1 MNACRYVG
9 RVGGLA
15 VALGVGAAVLGGTAA
30 AWADDEAGASAG
42 PARSAQSAP
51 ARQSRAH
58 SESPA
63 VGRPAPAGARAA
75 ATLQPAAPTRAAA
88 GIVADRA
95 SAAVAVA
102 ATTPPADPSAPV
114 TQALDATVLA
124 AARRELQPA
133 ATVAPAAVAS
143 TPVASTPVASA
154 TVVPAAAQA
163 TALVMGP
170 SGVPIP
176 KQRYV
181 DTVMEYYILPNS
193 PAGTTAQVVFTPE
206 GLYPITGV
214 KSLPL
219 NTSVDQ
225 GINILTQTMAGLP
238 AGTET
243 TVFGYSQSA
252 IIGALLQENYKGFK
266 VPADLEDTTQFI
278 FVGNELNPD
287 GGMLSRFPDL
297 DLTSL
302 GIPFY
307 GGTPENAYRTFNYA
321 QEYDGFADFPR
332 YPMNFLSVLNA
343 AMGIAF
349 VHVKYAD
356 PDYLS
361 IEDVTPISRGG
372 TAIELPTT
380 SILTQSY
387 YFIRTENLP
396 LLEPL
401 RWIPIIGKPIVDL
414 IQPALKVIVDLGYG
428 DPAHGFETGT
438 QPFANVTTPFGLFPD
453 VSPVEVLTKF
463 VAGIEQGI
471 RDFINDFGPDG
482 SVIREIS
489 NLRLPSFELPDIT
502 LPTLDGIIP
511 AIQNLVLSVAEGISG
526 SAATLYA
533 ALLPTADIVNAIL
546 TVLPGYNTYLVLDG
560 VQQMLTGN
568 ILTGL
573 VNALLMPVA
582 ADIGLITVAGLV
594 GVGVWAQAIT
604 SVLGISIP
612 DTA

>member
-1 MNACRYVG
+1 M
-9 RVGGLA
+9 
-15 VALGVGAAVLGGTAA
+15 
-30 AWADDEAGASAG
+30 
-42 PARSAQSAP
+42 
-51 ARQSRAH
+51 
-58 SESPA
+58 
-63 VGRPAPAGARAA
+63 
-75 ATLQPAAPTRAAA
+75 
-88 GIVADRA
+88 
-95 SAAVAVA
+95 
-102 ATTPPADPSAPV
+102 
-114 TQALDATVLA
+114 
-124 AARRELQPA
+124 
-133 ATVAPAAVAS
+133 
-143 TPVASTPVASA
+143 
-154 TVVPAAAQA
+154 PAAAEA

-225 GINILTQTMAGLP
+225 GITILTQTMAGLP

-252 IIGALLQENYKGFK
+252 IIGALLQEEYKGFK
-266 VPADLEDTTQFI
+266 VPTDLQDTTQFI
-278 FVGNELNPD
+278 FVGNELNPN
-287 GGMLSRFPDL
+287 GGLLSRFPDL

-356 PDYLS
+356 PEYLS
-361 IEDVTPISRGG
+361 IADVTPISRGG

-396 LLEPL
+396 LLQPL
-401 RWIPIIGKPIVDL
+401 RWIPIVGKPIVDL

-428 DPAHGFETGT
+428 DPAHGFETGI

-489 NLRLPSFELPDIT
+489 NLRLPTFELPT

-511 AIQNLVLSVAEGISG
+511 AIQSLVLSVAEGISG

-560 VQQMLTGN
+560 IAQVLTGN